1 MTAALARERATPLV
15 AVVSE
20 VPLVYAALEEALAGL
35 ASVAELE
42 AGRDDLAGLLAS
54 LAPDAVVVAC
64 AEDAARLADVAART
78 CARVVEISLR
88 EGSVRVFADGSWKHP
103 PDERGSPEGVRNLV
117 VEAIFGRQRR
127 R

>member
-1 MTAALARERATPLV
+1 MTAAIARERATPLV

-35 ASVAELE
+35 ASLAELE

-88 EGSVRVFADGSWKHP
+88 EGSVRVFTDGSWKQP
-103 PDERGSPEGVRNLV
+103 PHERGSPEGVRNLV